1 MEHMHILFLYLI
13 IQDAIY
19 IFILIYIHIFKLKPW
34 RLISIKLTL
43 EETVFLPQALGEYCQ
58 I

>member
-19 IFILIYIHIFKLKPW
+19 IFILIYIHIFKLKP
-34 RLISIKLTL
+34 
-43 EETVFLPQALGEYCQ
+43 
-58 I
+58 